1 MDTFAQCDPA
11 KQVYGVYYNPQ
22 SGAFQCQS
30 GNDDCQM
37 KACMCDVEFVNTV
50 VFRFISVFLRIT
62 EYCLLHDGQFI
73 CVKTQ
78 NKILNYNSAAG

>member
-22 SGAFQCQS
+22 TRNFQCQA

-37 KACMCDVEFVNTV
+37 KACMCDVEYANNIM
-50 VFRFISVFLRIT
+50 FRHGLLLNSIDADLYVQFARI
-62 EYCLLHDGQFI
+62 
-73 CVKTQ
+73 
-78 NKILNYNSAAG
+78 